1 MKGKPIDK
9 LVYDY
14 MFPKP
19 RSTDPPN
26 FSTLLMRYIIPEVR
40 EETQSFYGHISTQEA
55 RYPGLDYT
63 HPTHRIRLSRWP
75 WHRRMFRAIDGIGLT
90 PAEVD
95 KLSRWE
101 GTKWAKDKYERE
113 NNVIIRD
120 TAADGMTEWVEDE
133 GRAVSAAV
141 PRELESGRRLGRGA
155 ELAVHLDDDE
165 DMEDDDLMSEP
176 DEEDGSPSEGEEETL
191 DMSIGHE
198 LNARLRAGAALRE
211 QGGSQAVLDDE
222 WETWLKNALESG
234 ELAHIADT
242 LVRYNSHPTTANL
255 PRVPATLFP
264 TNMLGAARQGH
275 WGEIPEVL
283 HPILRQTLR
292 DERALAQMQQPGRR
306 TYGDLR
312 LPGTDAGHNIAGA

>member
-1 MKGKPIDK
+1 MKCKDVDK
-9 LVYDY
+9 LVYEY

-19 RSTDPPN
+19 RPSDPPN
-26 FSTLLMRYIIPEVR
+26 FSALLVRCIIPEVR

-75 WHRRMFRAIDGIGLT
+75 WHRRMFRAIDGLGLT
-90 PAEVD
+90 ASEVD
-95 KLSRWE
+95 RLSRWE
-101 GTKWAKDKYERE
+101 GTKWAKDKYEKE
-113 NNVIIRD
+113 NNVVIRD
-120 TAADGMTEWVEDE
+120 TAADGIPEWVEDE
-133 GRAVSAAV
+133 GRAVSADV
-141 PRELESGRRLGRGA
+141 PRDPEPWRTVGRA
-155 ELAVHLDDDE
+155 SEWAVHLDDDE
-165 DMEDDDLMSEP
+165 DMEEEDLEMSDQEP
-176 DEEDGSPSEGEEETL
+176 DIEDDHIL
-191 DMSIGHE
+191 LSIGHD

-211 QGGSQAVLDDE
+211 QGDPQAVLDNE

-242 LVRYNSHPTTANL
+242 LVRYNSHPTTTNL

-264 TNMLGAARQGH
+264 ANMLGAARRGN
-275 WGEIPEVL
+275 WVEIPEVL

-292 DERALAQMQQPGRR
+292 DERITQQQQQQQGRR

-312 LPGTDAGHNIAGA
+312 LPGTDSGHNIAEA